1 MNSSFFDD
9 VNDLLG
15 RAFLPLLA
23 RGVCMASLKRWVR
36 LGLKVVKTS
45 SPIKEGRVA
54 HFLLHC
60 AVVSFISSSQ
70 HPTSFSLP
78 DVVQ

>member
-1 MNSSFFDD
+1 
-9 VNDLLG
+9 
-15 RAFLPLLA
+15 
-23 RGVCMASLKRWVR
+23 MASLKRWVR
-36 LGLKVVKTS
+36 LELKVVKTS
-45 SPIKEGRVA
+45 SPVKEGRVA
-54 HFLLHC
+54 RFVLHC